1 MWQLW
6 LIDAFLIVFWC
17 ILMVLSD
24 SQEGQEGRFLFER
37 VLVLLGQQ
45 QWEVDL
51 WSMTRMVGI
60 MLSSS
65 LNKVVHWISWS
76 PEIVYFDR
84 VSSDLFGFYFS
95 FKTPSGD
102 HYHLVITIPQ
112 HPQLGLGYWLVRS
125 AQFFISHMDWVVSIK
140 RYQACLFWCLWPR
153 SLFFWRF
160 LCAAIWYWVWL
171 YNLCL
176 TVNKETVVVVKRW
189 YQAIC

>member
-1 MWQLW
+1 MDFDISSMWQLW

-112 HPQLGLGYWLVRS
+112 LLTSSTRFGLLVS
-125 AQFFISHMDWVVSIK
+125 TK
-140 RYQACLFWCLWPR
+140 RTVFYFTHGLSGKYQAVSSMP
-153 SLFFWRF
+153 F
-160 LCAAIWYWVWL
+160 LMSMA
-171 YNLCL
+171 
-176 TVNKETVVVVKRW
+176 T
-189 YQAIC
+189 